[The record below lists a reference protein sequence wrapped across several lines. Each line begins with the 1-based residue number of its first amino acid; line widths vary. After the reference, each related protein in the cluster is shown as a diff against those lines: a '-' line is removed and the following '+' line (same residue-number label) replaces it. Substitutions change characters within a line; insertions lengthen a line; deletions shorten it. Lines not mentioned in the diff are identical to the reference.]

1 MIFFFLISRN
11 IIMISSLERDCMII
25 IVNKDLQFWKTIPAC
40 AFNHMTIEWIMYYLL
55 VTK

>member
-1 MIFFFLISRN
+1 
-11 IIMISSLERDCMII
+11 MISSLERDCMII

-40 AFNHMTIEWIMYYLL
+40 TFNHMTIEWIMYYLL